1 MKLIK
6 IIANP
11 MARRGITRDILDHRL
26 SPARYS
32 LSLTR
37 GPGDARR
44 LAEQAVTQG
53 VQKVIAVGG
62 DGTANEVL
70 HPLSGTSIPLGIL
83 PAGGANDLAHQL
95 GLPENL
101 EAALEVALHG
111 REKRIDLVKVQEHY
125 FATVGGVGFGSRV
138 VARVTDVRRG
148 NKWGRVLFRLTR
160 GNFYGLI
167 ALLEILF
174 RPESFATCRLMVE
187 DREIQANLWCLF
199 IGNQPRLGKR
209 FLLHPTAANDDGWLD
224 LCVIRRIGSKLGQLM
239 TAFHALTGRHVKL
252 PYVEMRRAKNV
263 LVNAEAPLDFFGDGE
278 LFRITPP
285 FLIEVIPQA
294 LTVMVPA

>member
-1 MKLIK
+1 MRLIK

-11 MARRGITRDILDHRL
+11 LARRGITRDMLDHRL
-26 SPARYS
+26 PRARYS

-53 VQKVIAVGG
+53 VQKIIIVGG
-62 DGTANEVL
+62 DGTVNEVL
-70 HPLSGTSIPLGIL
+70 TPMRGTSIPLGIL

-95 GLPENL
+95 GLPKNL
-101 EAALEVALHG
+101 QAALEVALHG
-111 REKRIDLVKVQEHY
+111 REKRIDLVKAQEHY

-138 VARVTDVRRG
+138 AARVTNVRVG
-148 NKWGRVLFRLTR
+148 HKWGRALLWLTG
-160 GNFYGLI
+160 GNIYGLI

-174 RPESFATCRLMVE
+174 RPESLAACRLKEE
-187 DREIQANLWCLF
+187 DREIRANLWCLF

-252 PYVEMRRAKNV
+252 PYVEMRRAKHV

>member
-1 MKLIK
+1 MRLIK

-11 MARRGITRDILDHRL
+11 LARRGITRDILDHRL
-26 SPARYS
+26 SPGSYS
-32 LSLTR
+32 LSVTR

-53 VQKVIAVGG
+53 VQKIIIVGG
-62 DGTANEVL
+62 DGTINEVL
-70 HPLSGTSIPLGIL
+70 TPLSGTSIPLGIL

-95 GLPENL
+95 GLPKNL

-111 REKRIDLVKVQEHY
+111 REKRIDLVKAQEHY
-125 FATVGGVGFGSRV
+125 FATVGGLGFGSRV
-138 VARVTDVRRG
+138 VARVTDVRMG
-148 NKWGRVLFRLTR
+148 NKWGRALFWLTG
-160 GNFYGLI
+160 GNIYGLI

-174 RPESFATCRLMVE
+174 RPESFATCRLQEE
-187 DREIQANLWCLF
+187 DREIRANLWCLF

-209 FLLHPTAANDDGWLD
+209 FLLHPAAANDDGALD

-239 TAFHALTGRHVKL
+239 TAFYALTGRHVKL
-252 PYVEMRRAKNV
+252 PYVEMRRAKNLRV
-263 LVNAEAPLDFFGDGE
+263 DAEAPLDFFGDGE
-278 LFRITPP
+278 LFKLTPP
-285 FLIEVIPQA
+285 VFIEVMPQA